1 MRIYM
6 DFPEGLGMSYS
17 QENTVRKLYLHIHDL
32 TEGYFG
38 KFQLYN
44 ASGAILIK
52 TIYLFL
58 Q

>member
-1 MRIYM
+1 M